1 MVLDTTKFQGPA
13 AAAAHNWMT
22 TRATASSARAAMMNC
37 GGPPRHRYPYPTL
50 PPPIP
55 QRNAPQVPV
64 VKIGRPRLQR
74 SVNSYPTVAVQ

>member
-13 AAAAHNWMT
+13 AAAAAAHNWMT
-22 TRATASSARAAMMNC
+22 TRSTASMMNC

-50 PPPIP
+50 PPQYP